1 MSIRN
6 LVLPAGLVLALVTGA
21 CASKTDSSP
30 WGDSVGMD
38 KNAKSAACCPEMDKS
53 HCEAAMSKCSASKES
68 CEKAKAECEAA
79 QAAAAKKT
87 DS

>member
-1 MSIRN
+1 MKIRN
-6 LVLPAGLVLALVTGA
+6 LVLPAGLALALVATA
-21 CASKTDSSP
+21 CASKESSP

-38 KNAKSAACCPEMDKS
+38 KNAKAAGCCAEKDKA
-53 HCEAAMSKCSASKES
+53 CAEAMSHCSASKES

-79 QAAAAKKT
+79 KAAEAAKKT